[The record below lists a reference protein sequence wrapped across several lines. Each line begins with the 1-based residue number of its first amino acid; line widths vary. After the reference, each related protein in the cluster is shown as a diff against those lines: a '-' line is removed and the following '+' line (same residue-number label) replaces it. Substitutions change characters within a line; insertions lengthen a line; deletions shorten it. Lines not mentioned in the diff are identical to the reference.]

1 MAFHGFPYPTYIP
14 GTSFFGITSSS
25 PPISP
30 KHSTE
35 RFQRTAAPNLNTDHI
50 VLVEPPLLSSSIM
63 SQTAIKAHFYGPSKE
78 YECDALIDS
87 GSPENTIHEGIL
99 ELLGLAES
107 GTATSAPNIGA
118 VYRIKLS
125 TDVNST
131 REFRFI
137 EAPGVDPY
145 PVVLGMNVWEF
156 SSILYYPQ
164 KSFKATI
171 ANIFSSGWGE
181 LILRL
186 IGLRV

>member
-1 MAFHGFPYPTYIP
+1 MAFHGSPHPTYIP
-14 GTSFFGITSSS
+14 GTSFFCITSSS
-25 PPISP
+25 PPSSP

-87 GSPENTIHEGIL
+87 GSPENTIHEGI
-99 ELLGLAES
+99 AES

-156 SSILYYPQ
+156 SSIPSFSPAILYYPQ
-164 KSFKATI
+164 KSFRATI
-171 ANIFSSGWGE
+171 ANIFSSG
-181 LILRL
+181 
-186 IGLRV
+186 

>member
-1 MAFHGFPYPTYIP
+1 
-14 GTSFFGITSSS
+14 
-25 PPISP
+25 
-30 KHSTE
+30 
-35 RFQRTAAPNLNTDHI
+35 
-50 VLVEPPLLSSSIM
+50 M

-156 SSILYYPQ
+156 SSIPSFSPAILYYPQ
-164 KSFKATI
+164 KSFRATI
-171 ANIFSSGWGE
+171 ANIFSSG
-181 LILRL
+181 
-186 IGLRV
+186 

>member
-1 MAFHGFPYPTYIP
+1 
-14 GTSFFGITSSS
+14 
-25 PPISP
+25 
-30 KHSTE
+30 
-35 RFQRTAAPNLNTDHI
+35 
-50 VLVEPPLLSSSIM
+50 M

-156 SSILYYPQ
+156 SSILYYLQ

-171 ANIFSSGWGE
+171 ANIFSSG
-181 LILRL
+181 
-186 IGLRV
+186 